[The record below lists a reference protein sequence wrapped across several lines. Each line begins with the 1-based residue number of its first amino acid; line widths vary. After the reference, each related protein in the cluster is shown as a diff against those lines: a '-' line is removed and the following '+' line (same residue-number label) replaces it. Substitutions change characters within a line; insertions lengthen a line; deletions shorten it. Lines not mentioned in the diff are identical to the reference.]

1 MDSAIELTGKGS
13 TPQDHPIEA
22 SRRGPDWSSW
32 PHRALVPPGAQSDR
46 IGHFRGTHR
55 LLSPESTWA
64 AIERLLETAGIS
76 RVADLTGLD
85 DIGISTAQ
93 AVRPASMML
102 STSQGKASTLIAAK
116 VSAVMESMESWHSEN
131 VEPDLLA
138 TSAHELID
146 ELTYDPAQLAQAP
159 GSLYHP
165 HAKLDWVRAT
175 TALTG
180 QPTWLP
186 HHAVRPNIGLRH
198 RWGPPM
204 FVVDTNGL
212 ASGNSYD
219 EAALHGLFEL
229 LERDSRIRTA
239 QAGNAEWLDLDTVT
253 DPDCRELIDR
263 MGSAGN
269 AVEVFDC
276 TAWPGYYCFDVTL
289 RSRALGGVFGGTGL
303 HRDPAVALSRGL
315 TEAAQSRLTVISG
328 AREDI
333 PAAAYHSFGQPAP
346 PPPPIGTVRPYPNVA
361 PELST
366 SLRRLL
372 VEAAVTITE
381 RIGSEPIA
389 AVMNFERACVPVVRM
404 MAPTMCYDD
413 GSRDIRASLPAAAG

>member
-1 MDSAIELTGKGS
+1 VNDRGSWGDDRSTAQDRSA
-13 TPQDHPIEA
+13 EA
-22 SRRGPDWSSW
+22 NPLGPDWSSW
-32 PHRALVPPGAQSDR
+32 PHRTLVPPGAPSDR

-55 LLSPESTWA
+55 IVSPESTWA
-64 AIERLLETAGIS
+64 VIEPLLETAGIS

-85 DIGISTAQ
+85 DIGIPTAQ
-93 AVRPASMML
+93 AVRPASLVL
-102 STSQGKASTLIAAK
+102 STSQGKASTLVAAK
-116 VSAVMESMESWHSEN
+116 VSAAMEAMEGWHSEN
-131 VEPDLLA
+131 IEPDLLA
-138 TSAHELID
+138 TSAHELVD
-146 ELTYDPAQLAQAP
+146 ELTYDPGQLSQVP

-186 HHAVRPNIGLRH
+186 HHAVRLNVGLRR

-219 EAALHGLFEL
+219 EAALHALFEL

-263 MGSAGN
+263 MRSAGN

-276 TAWPGYYCFDVTL
+276 TAWPGYYCFDVTV

-333 PAAAYHSFGQPAP
+333 PEAAYQGFGQPAP
-346 PPPPIGTVRPYPNVA
+346 PPPPLGAVRPYPDVA
-361 PELST
+361 PVLST
-366 SLRRLL
+366 SVRQLL

-381 RIGSEPIA
+381 RIGSEPIV
-389 AVMNFERACVPVVRM
+389 AVIDFDRACVPVVRI
-404 MAPTMCYDD
+404 MAPTMRYDD
-413 GSRDIRASLPAAAG
+413 SLDIRASLPTAAA